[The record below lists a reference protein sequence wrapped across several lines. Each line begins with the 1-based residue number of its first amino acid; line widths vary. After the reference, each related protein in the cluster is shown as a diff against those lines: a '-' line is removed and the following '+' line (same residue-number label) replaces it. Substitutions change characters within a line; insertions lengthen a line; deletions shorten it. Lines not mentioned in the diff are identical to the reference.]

1 MTTLWI
7 VVVLLLLATLLCLI
21 PPLLRRAPSTAPAA
35 DESLRAFY
43 LAQREQLQRDVRSG
57 SLTPQARLR
66 AEEELQRELLQDLAA
81 RQPRVGPAGGQRAA
95 LAAACLLSVLVPV
108 AAVLL
113 YGKLGNPRAVADM
126 TATRAAP
133 AHANMARG
141 NAANGVQNGVG
152 IDPSI
157 GLQNGAASDPAI
169 GAAPNNP
176 AANDNDSDS
185 ANDMAMAINALARRL
200 RAAPDDADGWYMLAR
215 SYETLGRYT
224 DAVAAYRQVL
234 RLVPGQPVV
243 LADLADALLSAN
255 QGKPDANAI
264 AAVAEALANDP
275 DQPKALAL
283 AGMMALRR
291 GDAAEAKGHWQR
303 LQALLPADSDAAR
316 QIQSNIAQARAMTAG
331 ASVLPTTGVKDGA
344 PVMPATDAKDNEP
357 SMPTRGAPGGEPVMP
372 ASGLQAGAPSANN
385 ASAIGNATATPARLS
400 GTARIADALRDQV
413 QPGDTV
419 FILAR
424 PVTGSRMPLAI
435 TQWRVSDLPRVFVL
449 DDASAMSPDA
459 TLSKASRVRVEIR
472 VSRSGKAAAQPGDL
486 SGVLPDVD
494 IRASDLELVAD
505 TVVR

>member
-7 VVVLLLLATLLCLI
+7 IVVLLLLATLLCLI

-141 NAANGVQNGVG
+141 NAANGVQNGAG

-176 AANDNDSDS
+176 AANDNDSDN
-185 ANDMAMAINALARRL
+185 ANDMAVAINALAQRL

-234 RLVPGQPVV
+234 RRVPGQAVV

-291 GDAAEAKGHWQR
+291 GDAAEALGHWQR

-316 QIQSNIAQARAMTAG
+316 QIQSNIAQARAMAAG

-385 ASAIGNATATPARLS
+385 AGGNGNAMASPARLS
-400 GTARIADALRDQV
+400 GTARIADALRDRV

-424 PVTGSRMPLAI
+424 PVSGSRMPLAI